1 MARVRLFGTEFD
13 ADPLYEMPDGWM
25 MRSHHQTNR
34 CAVGTTIFVRHS
46 EIVEWSAAQ
55 IPAPDP
61 EAAMATERETLPSF
75 AEIDAKNGNAGTRE
89 ARQAAY
95 SKAIAVLTR

>member
-1 MARVRLFGTEFD
+1 MVRVRLFGTEFD

-25 MRSHHQTNR
+25 MRSRHQTNR
-34 CAVGTTIFVRHS
+34 CAVGTTIFVKHS
-46 EIVEWSAAQ
+46 EIVAN
-55 IPAPDP
+55 PAPVVAADL
-61 EAAMATERETLPSF
+61 EASMAAERETLPTF